1 MYNSGT
7 KAKRITM
14 LASYLRAAI
23 LSLVLFAGAAF
34 PALADELADFNA
46 AVEEASAHNR
56 VAIGYL
62 RTGNA
67 DLASLELDR
76 LRAAWGELTKRFAG
90 KRPAVFDGNKLYVT
104 TLTDVSTRLVTADL
118 MLNSGRPDA
127 ARQSLEGV
135 RSDLHALRKSAG
147 IEVLADCIF
156 DSNKAAA
163 AFMAYDVP
171 ELDWSKPGIA
181 NAVAETA
188 TAYAGVLNRCDG
200 MAGEAVGK
208 NPEFRRLIDDAKS
221 ELAKVAHAIEH
232 HDTSQLH
239 RIDGSLRAIDNLLA
253 FLFG

>member
-1 MYNSGT
+1 MS
-7 KAKRITM
+7 
-14 LASYLRAAI
+14 ASYLRAAI
-23 LSLVLFAGAAF
+23 LSLVLLAGAAF
-34 PALADELADFNA
+34 PALADDLADFNA
-46 AVEEASAHNR
+46 AVEQVSAHNR

-76 LRAAWGELTKRFAG
+76 LRAAWGELTKRFS

-118 MLNSGRPDA
+118 MLNSGRADA

-135 RSDLHALRKSAG
+135 RGDLYALRKSAG

-171 ELDWSKPGIA
+171 ELDWSKPGVA
-181 NAVAETA
+181 NAVGETA
-188 TAYAGVLNRCDG
+188 AAYAGVLNRCDG
-200 MAGEAVGK
+200 MASEAVRS
-208 NPEFRRLIDDAKS
+208 NPEFRRLIDDAKT
-221 ELAKVAHAIEH
+221 ELAKVPHAIEH
-232 HDTSQLH
+232 HDASQLH
-239 RIDGSLRAIDNLLA
+239 RIVGSLRAIDNLLA